1 MANASFRKKAHHMNH
16 IDLTLAGGGDSEM
29 SETLSSDIKQD
40 LHGWREVL
48 LPLESLL
55 LWEQPYYPAILVGTT
70 TFLFSIVWYTE
81 ISALTAFSLV
91 GIILGIIDFVVP
103 FVGPTVTGYKTWTER
118 EEIRFSSICE
128 KIAAFQQ
135 DVIDTYHGLSAMRQH
150 NAKMFFFIVMG
161 ILTSTAWIGNL
172 IDNLFLT
179 YLMVNFFLLTPGLRH
194 HKITQKYLQPIFN
207 RFKSGNKDKS
217 N

>member
-1 MANASFRKKAHHMNH
+1 MGARTKFFLIYGDATGKSLRSTKRNAIIKFCFELLNK
-16 IDLTLAGGGDSEM
+16 LAGGGDSEM

-70 TFLFSIVWYTE
+70 TFLFS
-81 ISALTAFSLV
+81 
-91 GIILGIIDFVVP
+91 
-103 FVGPTVTGYKTWTER
+103 TER